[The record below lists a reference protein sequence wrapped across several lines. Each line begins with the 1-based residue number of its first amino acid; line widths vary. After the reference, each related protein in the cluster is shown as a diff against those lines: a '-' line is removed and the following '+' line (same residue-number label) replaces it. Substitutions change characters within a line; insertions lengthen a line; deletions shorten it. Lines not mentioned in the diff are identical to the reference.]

1 MEINFCGNK
10 FTLKENYKITLQ
22 AHILDIEPHKCT
34 GMVLTKTL
42 LPKKFKPQT
51 KCTGPRAMIG
61 GKRKL
66 PDIKLI
72 QTSQKNCQASVTNP
86 QLEIVYNCDLVS

>member
-1 MEINFCGNK
+1 MDFYGNK
-10 FTLKENYKITLQ
+10 FTLKENYEITLQ

-34 GMVLTKTL
+34 GMALTKTL

-66 PDIKLI
+66 HDIKMI
-72 QTSQKNCQASVTNP
+72 
-86 QLEIVYNCDLVS
+86 